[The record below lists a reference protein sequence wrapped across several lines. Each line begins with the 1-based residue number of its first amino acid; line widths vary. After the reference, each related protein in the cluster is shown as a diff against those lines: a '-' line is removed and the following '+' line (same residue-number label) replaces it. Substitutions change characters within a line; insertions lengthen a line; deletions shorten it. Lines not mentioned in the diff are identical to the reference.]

1 MEGVKNSN
9 ERSAGWLCFL
19 SIICFV
25 IILIGI
31 LWMAISSFLRGDIG
45 FGLLMIGGEGIL
57 LFFASLVVWAAG
69 KTAEVEKYVGM

>member
-9 ERSAGWLCFL
+9 ERCAGWLCFL
-19 SIICFV
+19 SMVCFV

-31 LWMAISSFLRGDIG
+31 LYMAISSFLRGDIG

-57 LFFASLVVWAAG
+57 LFFASVIVWVVG
-69 KTAEVEKYVGM
+69 KEVEVEKYMGM